1 MNKLYQTW
9 NIQPK
14 IQQQFEHLRILQG
27 NNVST
32 SAHNNW
38 LDLVQ
43 PMIDIVK
50 ILTKKVSLSANDYQ
64 HIGDLIRE
72 IRTISHSFTH
82 QDKIHNLTSE
92 AEALLATL

>member
-27 NNVST
+27 NNVTT

-50 ILTKKVSLSANDYQ
+50 ILTKHPSLTADDYQ

-72 IRTISHSFTH
+72 IRTVSHSFTH
-82 QDKIHNLTSE
+82 QDKTHNFTSH
-92 AEALLATL
+92 AETLLATL